1 MQIVTSKGKTFD
13 VNYIGTLILNGNRMM
28 IDIDD
33 DRCFAEIAADFD
45 GLETITKTDAV
56 KPGVKEV
63 YEGFSKLVAMARNAQ
78 DGSVRLTLE
87 CPVKEEPSDG

>member
-13 VNYIGTLILNGNRMM
+13 VNYIGTLIRNGNRVM

-33 DRCFAEIAADFD
+33 DRHFAEIAADFD
-45 GLETITKTDAV
+45 GLETVTKTDENR
-56 KPGVKEV
+56 PGVKEI
-63 YEGFSKLVAMARNAQ
+63 YEGFTRLTGMARNVQ

-87 CPVKEEPSDG
+87 KEG